1 MGRQP
6 LNFVVRRVMK
16 DNKVNK
22 EVALQSRLSF
32 LRWASL
38 KFISNE
44 SLVPNKV
51 ADMFWHAFL
60 MFTIDYQ
67 SWCEQHFGDFFHHVP
82 EDEESFEEIEQSL
95 INNGEMAASCCVK
108 CQRPPPA
115 DADDNESKDTEPKK
129 GWIVAS
135 NLMFELYGDDWTE
148 TTNNQSGKGE
158 NEKGAYCNTCGNC
171 GGLKDEEKKEKN
183 RADCCTAKCSGESKK
198 QKKEKAGC
206 NGCDGKCSGELKKTE
221 KG

>member
-1 MGRQP
+1 LVLVSLLLVINGLPLGLKRDTRIELTPDFVSKIEVMGRQP

-67 SWCEQHFGDFFHHVP
+67 SWCEQHFGDFFP
-82 EDEESFEEIEQSL
+82 S
-95 INNGEMAASCCVK
+95 
-108 CQRPPPA
+108 R
-115 DADDNESKDTEPKK
+115 T
-129 GWIVAS
+129 
-135 NLMFELYGDDWTE
+135 
-148 TTNNQSGKGE
+148 
-158 NEKGAYCNTCGNC
+158 
-171 GGLKDEEKKEKN
+171 
-183 RADCCTAKCSGESKK
+183 
-198 QKKEKAGC
+198 
-206 NGCDGKCSGELKKTE
+206 
-221 KG
+221 